1 MEVALWWTDVTQWPQ
16 EQVARGGSQRH
27 AMPHGC
33 VPAAETSWP
42 CPECAARLV
51 ARAVARTFVKR
62 GVLPARKRG
71 IFGLGVVGRRIR
83 VQRYDLGS
91 GILVGFFSSPV
102 RPSLGRTLRLVS
114 ANVGTYNA
122 IHTIRREVATG
133 NIPPC
138 GRQDEAAAGRRNSPE
153 ICEAV

>member
-42 CPECAARLV
+42 CPECAARLWTTARRRAKLLSSA
-51 ARAVARTFVKR
+51 ARAA
-62 GVLPARKRG
+62 G

-83 VQRYDLGS
+83 LAYDVGS

-122 IHTIRREVATG
+122 IHTICPEVATG